1 MKHPIRPDLHCIFL
15 KNTPIF
21 EQLRLEEALLRTD
34 ERNFCIVNHGSPK
47 AVVMGISG
55 QPDRLLNIPKIC
67 SENIPVIQRFSG
79 GGTVMI
85 DENTLF
91 VTFIIGKKSLD
102 LSPFPEP
109 ILRWSADLYASA
121 WDIPG
126 FHLKEN
132 DYVIGTKKCG
142 GNAQYIR
149 KDRWMHHTSFLWSYT
164 KDNMDCLLMP
174 PKRPAY
180 RANRSHGEFLCRL
193 ESFGFDLQTRIDQLR
208 NELVKQFYI
217 HECDINVLENRP
229 HRRATVQIFIPLHP
243 AG

>member
-91 VTFIIGKKSLD
+91 VTFIIGKKSLRSQPFSRAYPQMVSGSLCFCLGHPRISSQGKRLCNRYKKMWRQCPIYSERPLD
-102 LSPFPEP
+102 ASHFVSLELHKRQYGLPLDASKAPCLQSKPLS
-109 ILRWSADLYASA
+109 W
-121 WDIPG
+121 G
-126 FHLKEN
+126 
-132 DYVIGTKKCG
+132 
-142 GNAQYIR
+142 
-149 KDRWMHHTSFLWSYT
+149 
-164 KDNMDCLLMP
+164 
-174 PKRPAY
+174 
-180 RANRSHGEFLCRL
+180 
-193 ESFGFDLQTRIDQLR
+193 
-208 NELVKQFYI
+208 
-217 HECDINVLENRP
+217 
-229 HRRATVQIFIPLHP
+229 IPLP
-243 AG
+243 PRIFWL